1 MATERLSMRKTRE
14 ILRQKWALK
23 RTHREVALSLGV
35 SAGAVGGAVLR
46 AQAAGLDWAT
56 AEGLTEEALDRR
68 LYGQRVAAGGDFV
81 AGRICSRLGNPEFEA
96 IGGTQVV
103 ATLQIAE
110 VWWRH
115 ESAGGSLRTSRR
127 RWLRLRW
134 ACIRKQRRWWHE
146 RGNCGADGE

>member
-1 MATERLSMRKTRE
+1 MRKTRE

-115 ESAGGSLRTSRR
+115 ESAGGSLRTSRSAR
-127 RWLRLRW
+127 RWLRW
-134 ACIRKQRRWWHE
+134 PWFGGQRCCRDE
-146 RGNCGADGE
+146 RGNCGPDGEWGK